1 MFWLILV
8 LLVPL
13 DGANNAYIQRT
24 FEDPYAETPKCE
36 PIRVKACQD
45 LPYNITIFPNDMGQS
60 TQEEA
65 GQEVGQFAAL
75 VRIRCS
81 SSLKLFLCSLY
92 FPVCTGMKKPLP
104 PCRSLCE
111 QNKRDCEPL
120 MRGFNFEWPAVMDC
134 ARFPE
139 DSLCISENKTEQTP
153 KDLSF
158 TCPVHMRVPP
168 SFEFRIRMGSG
179 QVIPDCG
186 IPCSD
191 FLFSDSSSR
200 RFSRLWIGLWSC
212 LCAAS
217 TLFTVLTFLI
227 DMPRFQYPE
236 RPIIF
241 LSACYLMVALTY
253 VAGFILNDKVSL
265 NLKFLLI
272 TNSGGCFVCFI

>member
-1 MFWLILV
+1 MFAFITCILCAA
-8 LLVPL
+8 LLRA
-13 DGANNAYIQRT
+13 DCYIQRGL
-24 FEDPYAETPKCE
+24 EDPYAETPKCE
-36 PIRVKACQD
+36 AIRVKACQD

-65 GQEVGQFAAL
+65 LQEINQFSSL
-75 VRIRCS
+75 IRIKCS
-81 SSLKLFLCSLY
+81 PSLKLFLCSLY
-92 FPVCTGMKKPLP
+92 FPVCTVMKNPLP

-111 QNKRDCEPL
+111 QNRKDCEPL
-120 MRGFNFEWPAVMDC
+120 MRGFNFQWPAMMDC

-139 DSLCISENKTEQTP
+139 DSLCISENKTEKQP
-153 KDLSF
+153 PSEPSF

-179 QVIPDCG
+179 QIIPDCG
-186 IPCSD
+186 IPCND

-241 LSACYLMVALTY
+241 LSFCYLMVALTY
-253 VAGFILNDKVSL
+253 VAGFILNDKAS
-265 NLKFLLI
+265 
-272 TNSGGCFVCFI
+272 S

>member
-1 MFWLILV
+1 MGAFIICILCALSLRV
-8 LLVPL
+8 
-13 DGANNAYIQRT
+13 NCYIQRGL
-24 FEDPYAETPKCE
+24 EDPYAETPKCE
-36 PIRVKACQD
+36 AIRVKACQD

-65 GQEVGQFAAL
+65 LQEINQFSSL
-75 VRIRCS
+75 IRIKCS
-81 SSLKLFLCSLY
+81 PSLKLFLCSLY
-92 FPVCTGMKKPLP
+92 FPVCTVMKNPLP

-111 QNKRDCEPL
+111 QNRKDCEPL
-120 MRGFNFEWPAVMDC
+120 MRGFSFE
-134 ARFPE
+134 
-139 DSLCISENKTEQTP
+139 
-153 KDLSF
+153 
-158 TCPVHMRVPP
+158 VPP

-179 QVIPDCG
+179 QIIPDCG
-186 IPCSD
+186 IPCND

-241 LSACYLMVALTY
+241 LSFCYLMVALTY
-253 VAGFILNDKVSL
+253 VAGFILNDKV
-265 NLKFLLI
+265 N
-272 TNSGGCFVCFI
+272 TH